1 MSQCK
6 GVVEEVEKISK
17 IIDFKVSK
25 AMAECIAVNT
35 ESFITNLLEDSLN
48 VCINDKRKIVTVE
61 DVKDAIYERKTEF
74 LKPLFD

>member
-61 DVKDAIYERKTEF
+61 DVKDAIYERKIEF